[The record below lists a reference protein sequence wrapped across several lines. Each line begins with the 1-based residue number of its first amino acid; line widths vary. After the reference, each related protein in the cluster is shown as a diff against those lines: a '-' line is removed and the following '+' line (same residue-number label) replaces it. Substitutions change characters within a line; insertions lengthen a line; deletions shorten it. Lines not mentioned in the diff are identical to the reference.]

1 MQLTRRGEYA
11 IRAMYDL
18 AIHEEDGTTYSKEIA
33 NRQQIPPKY
42 IAQIILDLSRAGMVY
57 TNRGAHGGVRL
68 AKSAGEISL
77 KDIVEAI
84 EGPIS
89 LNICLLR
96 EGECEKEDDCPM
108 HEIWVKVQGD
118 MLKTLASTTLT
129 VLKSSPDKK
138 KRLLKTI
145 ID

>member
-18 AIHEEDGTTYSKEIA
+18 AIYEGGGTTYSKEIA
-33 NRQQIPPKY
+33 RRQQIPPKY
-42 IAQIILDLSRAGMVY
+42 IAQIILDLSRAGLVH

-68 AKSAGEISL
+68 ARSADEISL
-77 KDIVEAI
+77 RVIIEAI

-96 EGECEKEDDCPM
+96 EGECEKEDDCPI

-118 MLKTLASTTLT
+118 MLNTLTGTTLT
-129 VLKSSPDKK
+129 ALKSSHDEKK
-138 KRLLKTI
+138 QLLETTI
-145 ID
+145 D

>member
-11 IRAMYDL
+11 MRAMYDL
-18 AIHEEDGTTYSKEIA
+18 AMHEEDGITYSREIA
-33 NRQQIPPKY
+33 KRQQIPPKY
-42 IAQIILDLSRAGMVY
+42 IAQIILDLSRSGLVH

-68 AKSAGEISL
+68 AKSSDDISL

-96 EGECEKEDDCPM
+96 EGGCEKEDDCPI
-108 HEIWVKVQGD
+108 HEVWVKIQGD
-118 MLKTLASTTLT
+118 MLRTLASTTLT
-129 VLKSSPDKK
+129 ALKSSHDKK
-138 KRLLKTI
+138 KRFLETI

>member
-18 AIHEEDGTTYSKEIA
+18 AIYEGEGTTYSKEIA
-33 NRQQIPPKY
+33 RRQQIPPKY
-42 IAQIILDLSRAGMVY
+42 IAQIILDLSRAGLVY

-68 AKSAGEISL
+68 AKSADEISL
-77 KDIVEAI
+77 RVIIEAI

-96 EGECEKEDDCPM
+96 EGECEKEDDCPI

-118 MLKTLASTTLT
+118 MLNTLTGTTLT
-129 VLKSSPDKK
+129 ALKSSHDEKK
-138 KRLLKTI
+138 QLLETTI
-145 ID
+145 D

>member
-18 AIHEEDGTTYSKEIA
+18 AIYEVEGTTYSKEIA
-33 NRQQIPPKY
+33 RRQQIPPKY
-42 IAQIILDLSRAGMVY
+42 IAQILLDLSRAGLVY
-57 TNRGAHGGVRL
+57 TTRGAHGGVRL
-68 AKSAGEISL
+68 ARSADEISL
-77 KDIVEAI
+77 RAIIEAI

-96 EGECEKEDDCPM
+96 EGECEKEDDCPI

-118 MLKTLASTTLT
+118 MLKTLTGTTLT
-129 VLKSSPDKK
+129 ALKSSHDEKK
-138 KRLLKTI
+138 QLLETTI
-145 ID
+145 D

>member
-18 AIHEEDGTTYSKEIA
+18 AIYEGEGTTYSKEIA
-33 NRQQIPPKY
+33 RRQQIPPKY
-42 IAQIILDLSRAGMVY
+42 IAQIILDLSRAGLVH

-68 AKSAGEISL
+68 ARSADEISL
-77 KDIVEAI
+77 RVIIEAI

-96 EGECEKEDDCPM
+96 EGECEKEDDCPI

-118 MLKTLASTTLT
+118 MLKTLTGTTLT
-129 VLKSSPDKK
+129 ALKSSHDEKK
-138 KRLLKTI
+138 QLLETTI
-145 ID
+145 D

>member
-18 AIHEEDGTTYSKEIA
+18 AIYEGEGTTYSKEIA
-33 NRQQIPPKY
+33 RRQQIPPKY
-42 IAQIILDLSRAGMVY
+42 IAQIILDLSRAGLVY

-68 AKSAGEISL
+68 AKSADEISL
-77 KDIVEAI
+77 RVIIEAI

-96 EGECEKEDDCPM
+96 EGECEKEDDCPI

-118 MLKTLASTTLT
+118 MLKTLTGTTLT
-129 VLKSSPDKK
+129 ALKSSHDEKK
-138 KRLLKTI
+138 QLLETTI
-145 ID
+145 D